1 VLPGI
6 PAFALLLA
14 TLWRTDAAD
23 SREFCV
29 PARYAIVAAGMLSV
43 GFVGAI
49 VAMQPQFETQLSNR
63 ALVQAYESNR
73 TDAAQRLIYVRRE
86 PDSADFYTR
95 GKALML
101 HDVAALQPVFADGP
115 ADFFALRDSDL
126 VVLPPVAR
134 DRLVQV
140 GKFGPYR
147 LMQEARD

>member
-1 VLPGI
+1 MAGGRILTI
-6 PAFALLLA
+6 AFAGVILVM
-14 TLWRTDAAD
+14 RPRFD
-23 SREFCV
+23 
-29 PARYAIVAAGMLSV
+29 
-43 GFVGAI
+43 
-49 VAMQPQFETQLSNR
+49 TQLSHR
-63 ALVQAYESNR
+63 ALVRAYESNR
-73 TDAAQRLIYVRRE
+73 ADAGERLIYFARE
-86 PDSADFYTR
+86 PISADFYSR
-95 GKALML
+95 GKAFMV